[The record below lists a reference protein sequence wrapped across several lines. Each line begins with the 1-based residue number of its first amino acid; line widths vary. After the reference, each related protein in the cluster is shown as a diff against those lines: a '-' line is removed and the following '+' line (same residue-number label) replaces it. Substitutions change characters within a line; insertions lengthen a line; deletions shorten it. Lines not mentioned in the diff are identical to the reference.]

1 MKMFDPTG
9 KVAISG
15 TSVEIAGRESE
26 GNGEVKT
33 HQATP
38 ETSRHRT

>member
-26 GNGEVKT
+26 GNV
-33 HQATP
+33 
-38 ETSRHRT
+38 TSSDVRN